1 MFKRRKSSM
10 SDLII
15 EAGKRYVTRNG
26 WVTPPLEF
34 DDEFMEDYPFYAGD
48 TNDCS
53 IGIQSWTRSGLCHRL
68 GKLVDGADLVREFV
82 PEQQVPGVP
91 DGWRIVRFGLIET
104 GEHWMAPTVGPQKWV
119 SDSDSRFHCLVVE
132 RIASV

>member
-34 DDEFMEDYPFYAGD
+34 DNEFMEDYPFYAGD

>member
-1 MFKRRKSSM
+1 M

-34 DDEFMEDYPFYAGD
+34 DNEFMEDYPFYAGD

>member
-34 DDEFMEDYPFYAGD
+34 DNEFMEDYPFYAGD

-91 DGWRIVRFGLIET
+91 EGWRLVRFGVINPDEY
-104 GEHWMAPTVGPQKWV
+104 WMSPSVGPQKWV
-119 SDSDSRFHCLVVE
+119 SPFVLDFKCMIVE
-132 RIASV
+132 RIPSA

>member
-1 MFKRRKSSM
+1 
-10 SDLII
+10 
-15 EAGKRYVTRNG
+15 
-26 WVTPPLEF
+26 
-34 DDEFMEDYPFYAGD
+34 MEDYPFYAGD

-91 DGWRIVRFGLIET
+91 EGWRIVRFGLIET

>member
-1 MFKRRKSSM
+1 M

-82 PEQQVPGVP
+82 PEQQVPVVPGVP

>member
-91 DGWRIVRFGLIET
+91 EGWRIVRFGLIET

>member
-91 DGWRIVRFGLIET
+91 EGWRVVRFGLIET

>member
-1 MFKRRKSSM
+1 M

-82 PEQQVPGVP
+82 PEQQVPVVPGVP

-132 RIASV
+132 RIASA

>member
-10 SDLII
+10 SDLIL

-91 DGWRIVRFGLIET
+91 EGWRIVRFGLIET